1 MERLGLESASTPKK
15 RPGRPTFQQQWEKAI
30 LRAISVGK
38 WAEVDVLQTSKV
50 PAWYGGGNTLQPKV
64 EYEATGHVVAD
75 AVLQLAGASE
85 QDAAAQEAEAEAL
98 EAEDAAAQE
107 AEAAAQEAVA
117 SCSTPKKRPRTFVP
131 EAAKVWFVS
140 WSTRLEEK
148 GWSRLACFKVAQ
160 ELCPEVFGTLNL
172 NSTYRWGGGKS
183 TEAQMEK
190 DKGGRPSKLPPA
202 LCEVL
207 ATLITSLRSQGLPV
221 TGRLAMNLFKEALL
235 KEGCVCSISLSWSH
249 RFLLSMGL
257 SYKSSTGQST
267 CMHTPQEKETNI
279 RLLKLRL
286 CWSRHEHSVPPN
298 RVFNI
303 DETARRL
310 LPLPT
315 RSWQRAGERPVVLSH
330 RAFTTVTLVC
340 SADPSVPLAA
350 QLMFEG
356 KTDRV
361 LPVTA
366 AKENRH
372 VCRNEKHWA
381 SQETVFALL
390 QYITNGCAPHDCI
403 VILDMAPVHYAKSLC
418 DRVRA
423 ELSTCHLLYVPRG
436 ATSYAQP
443 LDISYMR
450 GFKAEVAQF
459 ASQAL
464 AADLLQDA
472 DVRGMIRKLP
482 KVRNQLV
489 DLVDKALLNMDN
501 GTHHKRGWA
510 HLLCSEDDF
519 AGCVDEARAL
529 HSANLLWENAPELP
543 DAFQTC

>member
-1 MERLGLESASTPKK
+1 M
-15 RPGRPTFQQQWEKAI
+15 
-30 LRAISVGK
+30 
-38 WAEVDVLQTSKV
+38 
-50 PAWYGGGNTLQPKV
+50 
-64 EYEATGHVVAD
+64 
-75 AVLQLAGASE
+75 
-85 QDAAAQEAEAEAL
+85 
-98 EAEDAAAQE
+98 
-107 AEAAAQEAVA
+107 
-117 SCSTPKKRPRTFVP
+117 
-131 EAAKVWFVS
+131 
-140 WSTRLEEK
+140 
-148 GWSRLACFKVAQ
+148 
-160 ELCPEVFGTLNL
+160 
-172 NSTYRWGGGKS
+172 
-183 TEAQMEK
+183 
-190 DKGGRPSKLPPA
+190 
-202 LCEVL
+202 
-207 ATLITSLRSQGLPV
+207 
-221 TGRLAMNLFKEALL
+221 
-235 KEGCVCSISLSWSH
+235 CSISLSWSH

-267 CMHTPQEKETNI
+267 CMHTPQQKETNI

-303 DETARRL
+303 DETALRL

-330 RAFTTVTLVC
+330 RAFTTCTLVC
-340 SADPSVPLAA
+340 SADPAVPLAA

-381 SQETVFALL
+381 SQETVFTFL

-501 GTHHKRGWA
+501 G
-510 HLLCSEDDF
+510 
-519 AGCVDEARAL
+519 AL
-529 HSANLLWENAPELP
+529 HDANLLLENAPSSPMNWSLRPRRLRQWRKMPNGIQRREKQRLQSPRLQAQNRCGWSHQSTTQLWRQPPLP
-543 DAFQTC
+543 VFPLPVRASAALCQRLPRCGSCLLNPFWLLDTCSFAVGIGCNRGILALDTMAFEPASRTYHCFKCRGEFTPTDMYRVFQS